1 MITMSWAAFY
11 LLVGIIAA
19 FQFLDRDAIA
29 NTYREY
35 GLLTTLGTLLVLLPV
50 FIVVATLWPA
60 LIVLEIILKASGVTK
75 K

>member
-1 MITMSWAAFY
+1 MSWAAFY

-19 FQFLDRDAIA
+19 SEFLNRDAIA

-35 GLLTTLGTLLVLLPV
+35 GLLTTLGTFLVLLPV
-50 FIVVATLWPA
+50 FFVVATFWPVW
-60 LIVLEIILKASGVTK
+60 IVLAIIVKASGVAK